1 MVYEDAEEYYAEV
14 SKKGHKLLDDA
25 IDALLHPGSSLPLTP
40 ANSTAIVKQGPNG
53 SIVALNTTPF
63 SRRDVIQ
70 LPLTDGSTAS
80 QLKSA
85 AVQVSV
91 DGKTG
96 YAIVQADTGF
106 GIARPRG
113 MFADCD
119 TVSGD
124 SHHVSPSITLLL
136 TNLVGSE
143 YIILRRHHDPQL
155 GGRVG
160 YQRRQDHQSC

>member
-14 SKKGHKLLDDA
+14 SKKGHKLLDEA
-25 IDALLHPGSSLPLTP
+25 LDALLHPGSSLPLTP
-40 ANSTAIVKQGPNG
+40 ANSAAIAKQGSNG

-70 LPLTDGSTAS
+70 LPLTGGATAS

-85 AVQVSV
+85 AVQISL

-96 YAIVQADTGF
+96 YALVQADAGF

-119 TVSGD
+119 IVSGD
-124 SHHVSPSITLLL
+124 AHHVSL
-136 TNLVGSE
+136 
-143 YIILRRHHDPQL
+143 
-155 GGRVG
+155 
-160 YQRRQDHQSC
+160 DHGFTD